1 MAKKQTKVGPE
12 PPVEETPP
20 AETPPV
26 EAPPPEVPEVVVV
39 DETVAEA
46 AAQKQGL
53 DDFLKD
59 EADDLDEEVV
69 PVEEKPPEGQK
80 PTEKVVEET
89 PPAEAP
95 PAVAETPPAEPKP
108 GEAPP
113 PPTPVEAKPEQP
125 PPTAPSAVPAAQ
137 PPDPVAPAP
146 TMEQIR
152 ETYQKNRG
160 EMEANVAS
168 TVYNLS
174 EDQVQRLDDGDAA
187 LIPELMAKVYM
198 DAVTGAVAHMITHL
212 PSMMESV
219 LVGRDDTKV
228 LEDQFYTSN
237 PHIDRA
243 QHAETVGRFGLA
255 YRHLYPNAPA
265 EDFIRDVGAQVM
277 VALKIPPGDGG
288 QPALDVPAPKT
299 PAFQP
304 AKSGSPGGT
313 APPPAN
319 PFEVLAEE
327 MSIEDLDLD

>member
-1 MAKKQTKVGPE
+1 MPKKQTEAEPE
-12 PPVEETPP
+12 TPSEETPP
-20 AETPPV
+20 TEL
-26 EAPPPEVPEVVVV
+26 PPPEVPEVVPEVV
-39 DETVAEA
+39 DEAAAEA
-46 AAQKQGL
+46 TVQQQGL
-53 DDFLKD
+53 KDFLED

-69 PVEEKPPEGQK
+69 PIKEEPPKGQK
-80 PTEKVVEET
+80 PAEKVVEEA
-89 PPAEAP
+89 PPAEVP

-108 GEAPP
+108 EEPPTPPAPVEAAPAQPPPEAPP
-113 PPTPVEAKPEQP
+113 AVPAEQP
-125 PPTAPSAVPAAQ
+125 PE
-137 PPDPVAPAP
+137 PVAPAP

-152 ETYQKNRG
+152 ETYQKNRS

-219 LVGRDDTKV
+219 LTGRDDTKV
-228 LEDQFYTSN
+228 LEDQFYTAN

-243 QHAETVGRFGLA
+243 QHAETVSRFGLA

-288 QPALDVPAPKT
+288 QPVLEPPAPKT

-304 AKSGSPGGT
+304 AKGGSPGGA

-319 PFEVLAEE
+319 PFEVLSDEMASEE
-327 MSIEDLDLD
+327 LDVD

>member
-1 MAKKQTKVGPE
+1 MAKKQTKVEPE
-12 PPVEETPP
+12 PSAEVTPP
-20 AETPPV
+20 TET
-26 EAPPPEVPEVVVV
+26 PPPEVPEGVPEVV
-39 DETVAEA
+39 DEA

-53 DDFLKD
+53 DDFLED
-59 EADDLDEEVV
+59 EADDLDEGVT
-69 PVEEKPPEGQK
+69 PTEEEPPKGQK
-80 PTEKVVEET
+80 PAEKVVEEA
-89 PPAEAP
+89 PPVEAP
-95 PAVAETPPAEPKP
+95 PAVVETPPAELKP
-108 GEAPP
+108 EEPP
-113 PPTPVEAKPEQP
+113 APPTPVEAAPEQP
-125 PPTAPSAVPAAQ
+125 PSPAPPTAPAEQ
-137 PPDPVAPAP
+137 PPELAPTP

-152 ETYQKNRG
+152 ETYQKNRS

-212 PSMMESV
+212 PNMMESV
-219 LVGRDDTKV
+219 LTGRDDTKV
-228 LEDQFYTSN
+228 LEDQFYTAN

-243 QHAETVGRFGLA
+243 QHAETVNRFGLA

-288 QPALDVPAPKT
+288 QPTPEPPAPKT

-304 AKSGSPGGT
+304 AKGGSPGGT

-319 PFEVLAEE
+319 PFEVLSDEMALEE
-327 MSIEDLDLD
+327 LDVD